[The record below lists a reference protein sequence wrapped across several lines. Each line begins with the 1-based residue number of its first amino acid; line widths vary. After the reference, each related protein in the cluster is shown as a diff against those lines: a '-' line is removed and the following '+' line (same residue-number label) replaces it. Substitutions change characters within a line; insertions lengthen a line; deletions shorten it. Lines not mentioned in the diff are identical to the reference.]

1 MNLGHTR
8 GRKKFSRPAPY
19 QEGNYKVNAARGAFT
34 PNAVTLA
41 QAEAPVVVYYSLSAP
56 TKKMSS
62 TVIQEN
68 LPGVRRCYSL
78 P

>member
-1 MNLGHTR
+1 MLYEPGSHKRQEEIPQACSLPR
-8 GRKKFSRPAPY
+8 GELQSKYCTS
-19 QEGNYKVNAARGAFT
+19 G
-34 PNAVTLA
+34 VTLA

-56 TKKMSS
+56 TTKMSS

-68 LPGVRRCYSL
+68 LPGVRQCYSL